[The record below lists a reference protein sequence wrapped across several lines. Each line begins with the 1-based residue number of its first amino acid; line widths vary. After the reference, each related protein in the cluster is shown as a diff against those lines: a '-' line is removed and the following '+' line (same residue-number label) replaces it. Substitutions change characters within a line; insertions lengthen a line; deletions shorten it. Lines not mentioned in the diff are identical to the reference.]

1 MEGKISNFIHENKT
15 KAGFSPAGSIARS
28 LLSLSKGMETASY
41 DPRHTWLGAYLEKKG
56 IPLGGVGF
64 LSKERTAGGREGRR
78 KYREQKLEKRLE
90 LIGYDVKFKEQIDR
104 EIEHKQDEIEILK
117 GDVEI
122 KKENYNSLQKFTDGA
137 QKDFDKIGK
146 EVNRLRILKIEVG
159 IKGVQA
165 DIDDVNT
172 LLVEAEQD
180 RDEKQEAL
188 RVAKEESEL
197 SRIDYEDTR
206 AKIRG
211 LETGY
216 VPKID
221 ANGVVER
228 DARGNIITYPPFV
241 IGDSN
246 PMNNNLPLTRDDI
259 VQFSGIETLKK
270 MSVQVKTAQ
279 MKEYLLNESQSN
291 YNIPNDPRYIKRNA
305 VGDIVS
311 FHVDQKAEL
320 RTANNKMM
328 MALGGA
334 VRHGTAAFIGGTVA
348 SGGNPLVGVL
358 TALFAAVYR
367 GSKEFSKTGEIKDLP
382 MEAIAN
388 VEHKMR

>member
-1 MEGKISNFIHENKT
+1 MVSGNQ
-15 KAGFSPAGSIARS
+15 IAIAQADTM
-28 LLSLSKGMETASY
+28 LAEA
-41 DPRHTWLGAYLEKKG
+41 
-56 IPLGGVGF
+56 
-64 LSKERTAGGREGRR
+64 
-78 KYREQKLEKRLE
+78 E
-90 LIGYDVKFKEQIDR
+90 L
-104 EIEHKQDEIEILK
+104 KQDELEEELRLAKLK
-117 GDVEI
+117 SEP
-122 KKENYNSLQKFTDGA
+122 A
-137 QKDFDKIGK
+137 
-146 EVNRLRILKIEVG
+146 RIL
-159 IKGVQA
+159 
-165 DIDDVNT
+165 
-172 LLVEAEQD
+172 
-180 RDEKQEAL
+180 
-188 RVAKEESEL
+188 
-197 SRIDYEDTR
+197 YEDAQAR
-206 AKIRG
+206 IRS
-211 LETGY
+211 LESGY
-216 VPKID
+216 IPKEDASGMIERD
-221 ANGVVER
+221 ANGL
-228 DARGNIITYPPFV
+228 IIKYPPFK
-241 IGDSN
+241 IGEPN
-246 PMNNNLPLTRDDI
+246 PMNNGAPATRDD
-259 VQFSGIETLKK
+259 VVRFSGIETLKK

-334 VRHGTAAFIGGTVA
+334 VRHGTVAFIGGTVA